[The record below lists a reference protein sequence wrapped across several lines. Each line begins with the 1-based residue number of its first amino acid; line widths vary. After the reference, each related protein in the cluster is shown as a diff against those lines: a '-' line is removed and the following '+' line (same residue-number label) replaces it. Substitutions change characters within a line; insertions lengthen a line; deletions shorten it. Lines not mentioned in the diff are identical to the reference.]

1 MSDAAALAELR
12 AAFSELMGAERRFR
26 GRGPA
31 RPGELSNAQIR
42 AIWDLKHGEQC
53 TSGAIAKRA
62 ELSPASVTAMLDQLE
77 KEGMVTRRRSEQ
89 DRRQVIVTL
98 TDAGHA
104 ALEAKRASW
113 EGHWLRGL
121 AEHSQEELDTAVRVI
136 RSMARMLDGVGAAP
150 GEDGGSHPVQSA

>member
-1 MSDAAALAELR
+1 MSDATLAELR

-42 AIWDLKHGEQC
+42 ALWGLKHGEEC

-77 KEGMVTRRRSEQ
+77 REGMVTRHRSEQ
-89 DRRQVIVTL
+89 DRRQVIVSL

-113 EGHWLRGL
+113 EGHWLEGL
-121 AEHSQEELDTAVRVI
+121 AEHSEADLETAVRVI
-136 RSMARMLDGVGAAP
+136 RSMARMLDGVGATPAK
-150 GEDGGSHPVQSA
+150 DGGSHPVQSA